1 MENERL
7 EPLVLRDRNGRR
19 KYLNQTE
26 RSAFLR
32 HTEKLPPNKRAF
44 CLVIYYTGCRISEAL
59 DLKSQQIDLPE
70 GVLVLETL
78 KRRQSGVYRVIP
90 VPKELLLDL
99 QFIASGECI
108 FTFSRT
114 TAWRTIKAVM
124 RLCQIEG
131 DHATTKGLRHGFG
144 IAHATEKTPLNLIQ
158 RWLGHASSETTKIYL
173 DAVGEEERSFAK
185 RLW

>member
-1 MENERL
+1 MGNEQL
-7 EPLVLRDRNGRR
+7 EPLVLRDRNGQR

-26 RSAFLR
+26 RDAFLR
-32 HTEKLPPNKRAF
+32 HTEKLRPDKRAF
-44 CLVIYYTGCRISEAL
+44 CLVVYYTGCRISEAL
-59 DLKSQQIDLPE
+59 TLKPEQIDVSE
-70 GVLVLETL
+70 GILVLKTL
-78 KRRQSGVYRVIP
+78 KRRQKGIYRTVP
-90 VPKELLLDL
+90 VPKELLRGL
-99 QFIASGECI
+99 QNITCDGRI

-124 RLCQIEG
+124 KHCHIKG

-158 RWLGHASSETTKIYL
+158 RWLGHASSDTTKIYL
-173 DAVGEEERSFAK
+173 DAVGDEERSFAK